1 MISDF
6 AYKMTPDKHT
16 VIQRLAMLED
26 TQIVYQALLAKLFIN
41 EKIELG
47 GITRSNLDVIE
58 GEYQYISLTT
68 NEKEKFLISS
78 DFFRRLGDIMFYKN
92 GLIGFN
98 YERSDGNGGKSNKD
112 LKETLVDSLY
122 YWAFNLKTELQDFC
136 GKNGCYE
143 HFSMLY
149 KYCKEI
155 DYSHIQ

>member
-6 AYKMTPDKHT
+6 AFQMTSDKHT

-68 NEKEKFLISS
+68 NEKEKFLI
-78 DFFRRLGDIMFYKN
+78 M
-92 GLIGFN
+92 
-98 YERSDGNGGKSNKD
+98 
-112 LKETLVDSLY
+112 
-122 YWAFNLKTELQDFC
+122 Q
-136 GKNGCYE
+136 
-143 HFSMLY
+143 
-149 KYCKEI
+149 
-155 DYSHIQ
+155 